1 MDEACGDELN
11 GYKRY
16 NHDDGREGNSTK
28 TTFNYM
34 IERRNEEENEKIN
47 KKGSEEGNGRNNQ
60 CWVVLVFT
68 LCYENLIDFLIY
80 ISGW

>member
-1 MDEACGDELN
+1 
-11 GYKRY
+11 
-16 NHDDGREGNSTK
+16 
-28 TTFNYM
+28 M
-34 IERRNEEENEKIN
+34 IERRNEKENEKIN